1 MKTSLFIVPATAVFA
16 VGVLALVSLAS
27 SRESAANDLAE
38 RSRIERGR
46 YLVHQ
51 VSLCIDCHSPRGE
64 QGRFIEEKHLTGSEL
79 GFKPT
84 VAMPWMPVAPKI
96 AGLPEGYTSE
106 SMVHFLM
113 TGERPNGRP
122 GVLPPMPS
130 YRLERADAEAMTA
143 YLRSLK

>member
-1 MKTSLFIVPATAVFA
+1 MKTSLLIVPATAVFA

-38 RSRIERGR
+38 RGRIERGR
-46 YLVHQ
+46 YLVHH

-84 VAMPWMPVAPKI
+84 VAMP
-96 AGLPEGYTSE
+96 
-106 SMVHFLM
+106 
-113 TGERPNGRP
+113 
-122 GVLPPMPS
+122 
-130 YRLERADAEAMTA
+130 
-143 YLRSLK
+143 